1 MEVRNL
7 KLRKECLDQAE
18 RRCEK
23 CGTFK
28 GLRVYY
34 KIAPSK
40 GGEDTLENTAV
51 LCPDCHR
58 EYLFLSES
66 SVPYETWRSLPPAP
80 VVTQI
85 LLESPGEASAAD
97 LRELLEHLA
106 REARQTPGFWWG
118 KHHHENRLF

>member
-7 KLRKECLDQAE
+7 KLRKESLDRAE

-34 KIAPSK
+34 EIAPPK
-40 GGEDTLENTAV
+40 GGEDTLENAAV

-66 SVPYETWRSLPPAP
+66 SVSYKAWLSLPPAP
-80 VVTQI
+80 VVMQV
-85 LLESPGEASAAD
+85 LLESPG
-97 LRELLEHLA
+97 
-106 REARQTPGFWWG
+106 
-118 KHHHENRLF
+118 

>member
-7 KLRKECLDQAE
+7 KLRKESLDKAE

-34 KIAPSK
+34 RVSPPR
-40 GGEDTLENTAV
+40 GGEDTLENAAV
-51 LCPDCHR
+51 LCPHCYR
-58 EYLFLSES
+58 EFLFLSES
-66 SVPYETWRSLPPAP
+66 AIPYDMWCSLPPAP
-80 VVTQI
+80 VVAQI
-85 LLESPGEASAAD
+85 LLESPEEASVKE
-97 LRELLEHLA
+97 LRELLEDLA
-106 REARQTPGFWWG
+106 QVARNTPGFWWG